1 MLDKLK
7 RILFIIIQCTWGIV
21 PTIIGLILFV
31 KYKRYPH
38 EVYRGCIDTKWDTR
52 SGLSMGLF
60 IFTPNESIGDSEKI
74 RVHEYG
80 HSIQS
85 AVLGPFFIIIGF
97 VSLFWGSH
105 PYFVK
110 LREVKKMRYTSCFVE
125 AWASRWGELITGD
138 TAIWD

>member
-1 MLDKLK
+1 MLDRLK

-21 PTIIGLILFV
+21 PT
-31 KYKRYPH
+31 
-38 EVYRGCIDTKWDTR
+38 
-52 SGLSMGLF
+52 
-60 IFTPNESIGDSEKI
+60 
-74 RVHEYG
+74 
-80 HSIQS
+80 
-85 AVLGPFFIIIGF
+85 IIGF

-110 LREVKKMRYTSCFVE
+110 LREVKKLRYTSCFVE